1 MPLFKKCY
9 LLLMLQITKGETKN
23 WYLTLTEKVTVSPVY
38 FLFSFTHRL
47 TYTKTNVLLTDISSY
62 TERYNKFAVIEG
74 TTFDIY
80 SGEYDYKVYAQ
91 TSPSNTDPSL
101 ADELVEQG
109 LLKVSEIASVEVF
122 YTPS

>member
-1 MPLFKKCY
+1 
-9 LLLMLQITKGETKN
+9 MLQIIKGETKN

-62 TERYNKFAVIEG
+62 PERYNQFTVIEG

-91 TSPSNTDPSL
+91 TSPSNTDPDL
-101 ADELVEQG
+101 ANELVEEG
-109 LLKVSEIASVEVF
+109 LLKVNLQDSPEVF

>member
-1 MPLFKKCY
+1 
-9 LLLMLQITKGETKN
+9 MLQITKGETKN

-62 TERYNKFAVIEG
+62 PERYNKFTVIEG

-91 TSPSNTDPSL
+91 TSDTNTDPDS
-101 ADELVEQG
+101 ANELVEEG
-109 LLKVSEIASVEVF
+109 VLKVNESEQPEVF

>member
-1 MPLFKKCY
+1 
-9 LLLMLQITKGETKN
+9 MLQITKGETKN

-62 TERYNKFAVIEG
+62 PERYNKFTVIEG

-91 TSPSNTDPSL
+91 TSDTNTDPSL